1 MCEKGLPPY
10 LGKGDR
16 VSLLGLRTD
25 GDGILIRGV
34 GKRLEEEK
42 PYGK

>member
-1 MCEKGLPPY
+1 MRKAL
-10 LGKGDR
+10 LIWGKGDS

-25 GDGILIRGV
+25 GEGILIRGV
-34 GKRLEEEK
+34 GERLEEEK